1 MRVKMC
7 QLSMRKCQTNAQCTA
22 IAGDSCGPASSR
34 MIVAKRTLNSVIQQ
48 HSTTVNFGLMTF
60 LQINYYPYYE
70 ISAGALSN
78 EVRSVFLDRAEL
90 ESAAAPCFSEA
101 TGPAASCVLNGT
113 TYTKVAA
120 NDSRYRL
127 NKGGYFGTVDAS
139 WSATCKSV
147 CTLAGV
153 GTGIYL
159 GSHYTF
165 NLPIGTPTTT
175 LKTFTDYA
183 GKTRTS
189 GGKTY
194 YYYEVPTTIRNEGNV
209 FADAAPDV
217 IDSLGI
223 PATCGDDTGAIWNSA
238 MVPFMDTAKDLSP
251 VNAQTMSRKLA
262 LLFDKASLG
271 GLMSAGSTP
280 SGCALKN
287 EGAGAVH
294 QRSAYHYLSKVKA
307 ENAANGVACRPSHI
321 LFLTDGS
328 PNGPGDDDCAH
339 ADCALAV
346 PGPGCQCKA
355 VTNARA
361 LYTGLGVKVYVVG
374 FSAAV
379 NYGYGQATMNNIAK
393 AGGTEKAFFAVQE
406 SELHAK
412 LSEAI
417 YDAVKGNYATSPI
430 ASGTPQSSDPT
441 ALNTVVL
448 DSRADFPSWKG
459 HLVAFDASTTP
470 PTLLWDTDAGF
481 DPVATPN
488 FWKQRNVFISNG
500 TAENPVKVM
509 VDPATGNITNAAVLR
524 GLGLGAT
531 DAEAALIARWMLGDP
546 AMKNPAP
553 MGAIV
558 NSTPTQVGRA
568 PEPSLTYVGASDG
581 MLHAFHARTQTVG
594 GVTYSAGR
602 EAFAYIPQDMLPV
615 ITRLFAQ
622 GGQHADPRRHI
633 YGLANSPKVKRFC
646 TANCTAAASAAT
658 WKTVL
663 VMPEGFG
670 GNDVFALDVSAPF
683 GSAGLKTT
691 AADPPI
697 KQLWNT
703 QTSAAGFQGTYEGAL
718 GRTISLPGF
727 YFAKSA
733 TRDNYRS
740 IFASGYTDLSNS
752 AVGLKIVNASAHTG
766 GDATALSVQGMGL
779 ACGKP
784 KVDPTEP
791 TLLADV
797 AIGRRYGALD
807 YERIA
812 AAYVGDTWGN
822 LFRYVPPTDSEGNL
836 AAGAAAVTVVDSFS
850 CSQPLHFPP
859 TVVQLDRHDA
869 SKNPGHIYLAQVTN
883 SPMDLNTDKWSTGF
897 PASQLIIRRDLAA
910 AGSAVN
916 PDLTWGDASG
926 RIVLDASNPLQIC
939 GVWNNSGAGSCTTP
953 LPTNA
958 RPVSSPTGI
967 LRADFDGFA
976 LVTLWYVPD
985 ASGCTKG
992 KTYLTIHE
1000 VNTAEGVKQVHGEKV
1015 ADEPVVGAVF
1025 AAGKLVV
1032 VLSTGPKPITPSA
1045 LGQFRVEA
1053 NRATTTTT
1061 MVDRYR
1067 RMGWTEL
1074 P

>member
-1 MRVKMC
+1 
-7 QLSMRKCQTNAQCTA
+7 
-22 IAGDSCGPASSR
+22 
-34 MIVAKRTLNSVIQQ
+34 
-48 HSTTVNFGLMTF
+48 
-60 LQINYYPYYE
+60 
-70 ISAGALSN
+70 
-78 EVRSVFLDRAEL
+78 
-90 ESAAAPCFSEA
+90 
-101 TGPAASCVLNGT
+101 
-113 TYTKVAA
+113 
-120 NDSRYRL
+120 
-127 NKGGYFGTVDAS
+127 
-139 WSATCKSV
+139 
-147 CTLAGV
+147 
-153 GTGIYL
+153 
-159 GSHYTF
+159 
-165 NLPIGTPTTT
+165 
-175 LKTFTDYA
+175 
-183 GKTRTS
+183 
-189 GGKTY
+189 
-194 YYYEVPTTIRNEGNV
+194 
-209 FADAAPDV
+209 
-217 IDSLGI
+217 
-223 PATCGDDTGAIWNSA
+223 
-238 MVPFMDTAKDLSP
+238 
-251 VNAQTMSRKLA
+251 MSRKLA

-287 EGAGAVH
+287 EGAGAVY
-294 QRSAYHYLSKVKA
+294 QRSAYHYLSKVKT
-307 ENAANGVACRPSHI
+307 ENTANGVACRPSHI
-321 LFLTDGS
+321 LFVTDGS

-339 ADCALAV
+339 PDCALDV
-346 PGPGCQCKA
+346 PGPGCACKA

-361 LYTGLGVKVYVVG
+361 LRLNLGVKVYVVG

-379 NYGYGQATMNNIAK
+379 NYGYGQSTMNNIAK

-406 SELHAK
+406 SELHEA
-412 LSEAI
+412 LSKAI

-430 ASGTPQSSDPT
+430 TSGTPQSSDPA

-459 HLVAFDASTTP
+459 HLIAYDANTTP

-481 DPVATPN
+481 DPVANPN
-488 FWKQRNVFISNG
+488 FWKDRNVFTSSG
-500 TAENPVKVM
+500 TNMVKVM
-509 VDPATGNITNAAVLR
+509 VDPATGNITNAGVLR

-568 PEPSLTYVGASDG
+568 PDPSLTYVGSSDG
-581 MLHAFHARTQTVG
+581 MLHAFHSRTQTI
-594 GVTYSAGR
+594 GVPYTAGR
-602 EAFAYIPQDMLPV
+602 EAFAYIPEDMLPV

-622 GGQHADPRRHI
+622 GGQLADPRRHI
-633 YGLANSPKVKRFC
+633 FGLANSPKVKRFC
-646 TANCTAAASAAT
+646 TANCTASASEAV

-663 VMPEGFG
+663 VMPQGFG
-670 GNDVFALDVSAPF
+670 GNDVFALDISAPF
-683 GSAGLKTT
+683 GAAGVKTT
-691 AADPPI
+691 IADPPVRL
-697 KQLWNT
+697 LWNT
-703 QTSAAGFQGTYEGAL
+703 QTTMDVSNKGTYDQSL

-727 YFAKSA
+727 YFAKSP

-740 IFASGYTDLSNS
+740 IFASGYTDLSGS
-752 AVGLKIVNASAHTG
+752 AVGLKVVNASAHTG
-766 GDATALSVQGMGL
+766 GDVTSLPVQGMGL
-779 ACGKP
+779 GCSKP
-784 KVDPTEP
+784 AVDPTEP

-797 AIGRRYGALD
+797 AVGRRFGALD

-822 LFRYVPPTDSEGNL
+822 LFRYIPPTDSEGNVQV
-836 AAGAAAVTVVDSFS
+836 GPGTITVTDSFS
-850 CSQPLHFPP
+850 CSHPLHFAP
-859 TVVQLDRHDA
+859 TVVQLDRHDS
-869 SKNPGHIYLAQVTN
+869 SKNPGQIYLAQVTN
-883 SPMDLNTDKWSTGF
+883 SPMDLNTDDWSTGF

-916 PDLTWGDASG
+916 ADTTWGDASG
-926 RIVLDASNPLQIC
+926 RIVLNADNPAQIC
-939 GVWNNSGAGSCTTP
+939 GVWNAGSNTCTTP

-985 ASGCTKG
+985 PSGCTKG
-992 KTYLTIHE
+992 RTYLTIHE
-1000 VNTAEGVKQVHGEKV
+1000 VDTSEVVRQVHGEKV

-1045 LGQFRVEA
+1045 LGQFRVES
-1053 NRATTTTT
+1053 NRASSSTT
-1061 MVDRYR
+1061 MMDRYR